1 MRPVGKLQDAG
12 RSGQE
17 PQGLRD
23 NDVRRGEEYGDGGDD
38 GEQREDDEA
47 EPIDDHGGELPV
59 VRHFGRLV
67 LLAQLVGDDA
77 QLLEDEGELAVRPQ
91 AGVQDSAAVLVT
103 AQERMAAT
111 TDTEYN
117 KGTLFNLRLNSFFPS
132 G

>member
-47 EPIDDHGGELPV
+47 EPVDDHGGELPV
-59 VRHFGRLV
+59 VRHLGRLV

-103 AQERMAAT
+103 AQERVAAT
-111 TDTEYN
+111 IDT
-117 KGTLFNLRLNSFFPS
+117 
-132 G
+132 